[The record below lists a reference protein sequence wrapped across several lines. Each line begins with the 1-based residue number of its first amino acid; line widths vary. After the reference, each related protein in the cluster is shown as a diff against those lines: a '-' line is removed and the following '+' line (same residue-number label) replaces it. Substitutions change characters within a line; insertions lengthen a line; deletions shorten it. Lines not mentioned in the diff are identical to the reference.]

1 MPSVQPPSGFRDF
14 LNEDAQRRLELIHQ
28 ISSVYQS
35 FGFLPLET
43 PVVENLELLLG
54 GGGGEENEKLIFKIL
69 KRGEKLVE
77 ALPSGDEN
85 KIAEFGLRFDLT
97 LPLTRTVAAHRAKI
111 KMPWKVFH
119 IGPVWRAER
128 AQKGRYREFIQ
139 CDVDIIGAQ
148 GVAAEI
154 EVIQAGVEA
163 IHRVGASGFE
173 LRINDRRLI
182 QKMGEVFGFVGKD
195 LDSFAIIM
203 DKKDKISEEELLEQL
218 KKLTSGQ
225 MHPDLPAWVSGAF
238 PLDQAAQ
245 YHPEAASDL
254 KTIISTLQTLEL
266 PLTRIVYD
274 PSLVRGMGYYT
285 GPVFELRHSSA
296 GYSFGG
302 GGRYD
307 RLIGRWSGQ
316 EIPACGFSIGFERLA
331 LLLAEKEKEQNPES
345 KVLFIPVF
353 DESLRPQV
361 ARMAVTLR
369 KLGLV
374 VDVYPDQAK
383 IKHQFKFASD
393 RKYRWVLIAGQDE
406 WKTHCFKL
414 KDFQSG
420 DEKSLPDHQL
430 SAELKAVFKLS

>member
-14 LNEDAQRRLELIHQ
+14 INEDAQRRLELIHK

-69 KRGEKLVE
+69 KRGEKLTE
-77 ALPSGDEN
+77 ALASGEEN
-85 KIAEFGLRFDLT
+85 QIAEFGLRFDLT
-97 LPLTRTVAAHRAKI
+97 LPLTRAVALHRSQI

-139 CDVDIIGAQ
+139 CDVDVIGAK

-154 EVIQAGVEA
+154 EVIQALVEA
-163 IHRVGASGFE
+163 IRQVGASGFE

-182 QKMGEVFGFVGKD
+182 QKMGEVFGFTGKN
-195 LDSFAIIM
+195 LESFAIIM
-203 DKKDKISEEELLEQL
+203 DKKDKISDQEILDQL
-218 KKLTSGQ
+218 KDLIGGQ
-225 MHPDLPAWVSGAF
+225 MHPDLPAWVSGEFSLA
-238 PLDQAAQ
+238 QAAQ
-245 YHPEAASDL
+245 FHAEAAQEL
-254 KTIISTLQTLEL
+254 TTIISTLKELEL
-266 PLTRIVYD
+266 PLTQIIYD

-285 GPVFELRHSSA
+285 GPVFELRHSTA

-316 EIPACGFSIGFERLA
+316 DIPACGFSLGFERLA
-331 LLLAEKEKEQNPES
+331 LLLAEIEKEKQPGS
-345 KVLFIPVF
+345 QVLFIPVF
-353 DESLRPQV
+353 HESLRAKV
-361 ARMAVTLR
+361 CRLAVSLR
-369 KLGLV
+369 RLGIT

-383 IKHQFKFASD
+383 IKNQFKFASD
-393 RKYRWVLIAGQDE
+393 RKYRWVLIAGEDE
-406 WKTHCFKL
+406 WKSNSFKL
-414 KDFQSG
+414 KDFGSG
-420 DEKSLPDHQL
+420 EEKVVLESQL
-430 SAELKAVFKLS
+430 LEELKKVFHP